1 MTSAGITGGGHF
13 LNVGHVF
20 WVRIDSPA
28 MAANISTRNQWGIP
42 PALATAVIERDTVCI
57 YCGVTFDRANRATAP
72 SWEHIVNDESI
83 ITLENIALCCI
94 GCNASKGVKPLADWL
109 ATPYCRQRGITA
121 ASIAPVARSHL
132 AGPG

>member
-1 MTSAGITGGGHF
+1 
-13 LNVGHVF
+13 
-20 WVRIDSPA
+20 

-42 PALATAVIERDTVCI
+42 PALAAAVIERDTVCI
-57 YCGVTFDRANRATAP
+57 YCGVTFDRATRATAP

-94 GCNASKGVKPLADWL
+94 GCNASKGVKSLADWL
-109 ATPYCRQRGITA
+109 ATDYCRQRGITA
-121 ASIAPVARSHL
+121 ATIAPVARSHL